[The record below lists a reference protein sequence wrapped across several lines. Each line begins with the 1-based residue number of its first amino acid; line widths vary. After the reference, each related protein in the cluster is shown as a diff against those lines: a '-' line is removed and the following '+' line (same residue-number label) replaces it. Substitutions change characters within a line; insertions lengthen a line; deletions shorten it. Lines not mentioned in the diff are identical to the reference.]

1 MVAVKQSSRELHRHH
16 FNGVWYNKNRGSTC
30 QSYKQFN
37 HRRVKC
43 ERRSQE
49 QHIILCD
56 LKYGSKIR
64 KLWMT
69 NLMHTVKNPFPTERM
84 KVWKKCISKAQILR
98 ALNIQTGNVSKSSRL
113 SLLISLMMCFLKIP
127 TILHI
132 NRVHWRHISTNRCSL
147 KQEKYKERKS
157 KEERKR
163 QEEICCIF
171 HNRSI
176 SIWNETEKNLSSLK
190 RNYDLRPQN
199 TVNITVNKLLIL
211 LSISFKPRARWQY
224 KT

>member
-1 MVAVKQSSRELHRHH
+1 MRRRQWRHLDFAYLQHCHMVAVKQSSRELHRHH

-69 NLMHTVKNPFPTERM
+69 KLMHTVKNPFPTERM

-98 ALNIQTGNVSKSSRL
+98 ALNIQTGNVSKSSQTVTVDFTNDVF
-113 SLLISLMMCFLKIP
+113 SED
-127 TILHI
+127 THHI
-132 NRVHWRHISTNRCSL
+132 TH
-147 KQEKYKERKS
+147 Q
-157 KEERKR
+157 
-163 QEEICCIF
+163 
-171 HNRSI
+171 
-176 SIWNETEKNLSSLK
+176 
-190 RNYDLRPQN
+190 
-199 TVNITVNKLLIL
+199 
-211 LSISFKPRARWQY
+211 
-224 KT
+224 